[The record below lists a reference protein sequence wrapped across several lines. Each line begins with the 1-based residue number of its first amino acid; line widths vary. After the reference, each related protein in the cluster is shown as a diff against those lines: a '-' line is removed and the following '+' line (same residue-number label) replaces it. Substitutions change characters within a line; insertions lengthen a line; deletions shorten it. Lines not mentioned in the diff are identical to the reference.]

1 MVRQRRLALVGFVGK
16 WLLMNFLA
24 YLGVS
29 WISAGLYEVT
39 DRWEFL
45 VSGVFF
51 MLAASWSL
59 LS

>member
-1 MVRQRRLALVGFVGK
+1 
-16 WLLMNFLA
+16 MNFLA